1 MNRLAILAACATLQ
15 GCASYHLEY
24 EHVSHLS
31 AGWPTGPSDEE
42 DTLDHVQVCGSRS
55 LGMAQYTGCV
65 GYSLREGGFNG
76 PRDTAV
82 LRVQVP
88 LRGNLK

>member
-42 DTLDHVQVCGSRS
+42 DTLDHIQICGQRKVSKM
-55 LGMAQYTGCV
+55 LYTEGCV
-65 GYSLREGGFNG
+65 GRKLRRGGFDG
-76 PRDTAV
+76 PNDTAV
-82 LRVQVP
+82 WRVKIP
-88 LRGNLK
+88 LKRI